1 MERRLSLTP
10 NGNARFHR
18 VNLLSEPCL
27 SSAAVGREVP
37 VLITIAN
44 RINSQSLW
52 DGSVLVAD

>member
-18 VNLLSEPCL
+18 VNLLSEPYL

-44 RINSQSLW
+44 RINSQSL
-52 DGSVLVAD
+52 